1 MKAQPLQRMKTM
13 QGWSSWKGRRM
24 DLDRNNRRVKPD
36 QGLSL
41 QDKLRVRAF
50 FGQQNFT
57 GNVLI
62 KQYASQGEGEGKWGK
77 EIKLPVLIG
86 GRWTLPRTSWHP

>member
-1 MKAQPLQRMKTM
+1 MQRMKTM
-13 QGWSSWKGRRM
+13 QGWSSWKGRRI
-24 DLDRNNRRVKPD
+24 DLDRRRSRGKQD

-57 GNVLI
+57 GDVLI
-62 KQYASQGEGEGKWGK
+62 KQYASQGEEEGKWGK

-86 GRWTLPRTSWHP
+86 RRWTSPQTSCHP

>member
-1 MKAQPLQRMKTM
+1 MQRMKTM
-13 QGWSSWKGRRM
+13 WEWSSWKGRI
-24 DLDRNNRRVKPD
+24 DLDRRGRRVKQD

-50 FGQQNFT
+50 FGQQKFT

-62 KQYASQGEGEGKWGK
+62 KQYASQGKEEGKWGT

-86 GRWTLPRTSWHP
+86 RRWTLPRTSWHP